1 MKKFLT
7 ITLAIITFLTASAW
21 GQKGHDVT
29 AFIAEQHLTTTA
41 RLKVAELLKGRS
53 MVYWSNWLDN
63 ASHTPDYE
71 YTKTWHYKNI
81 DADQTYEDCTLN
93 PKGDVVSALKTQIEV
108 LADSTAKDEQKSLAL
123 KIVIHLMGDLH
134 QPMHMGHLSDKGG
147 NSVKLD
153 YFGRENNL
161 HSIWDTQLVESAH
174 KWSYSEWQYN
184 LDRIT
189 TETESRI
196 MQGDIDEWAKQTYLL
211 ATNIYN
217 YFKPG
222 IRVSYDD
229 VARWAPVIE
238 RQFLL
243 GGVRLAAVLN
253 EVFK

>member
-1 MKKFLT
+1 MKKFITL
-7 ITLAIITFLTASAW
+7 TLAIITFLTASAW

-53 MVYWSNWLDN
+53 MVYWANWLDN

-134 QPMHMGHLSDKGG
+134 QPMHLGHLSDKGG

-153 YFGRENNL
+153 YFRRENNL

-189 TETESRI
+189 PETESRI

-222 IRVSYDD
+222 IRISYDD
-229 VARWAPVIE
+229 VARWSPVIE

>member
-1 MKKFLT
+1 MKKFITL
-7 ITLAIITFLTASAW
+7 TLAIITFLTASAW

-29 AFIAEQHLTTTA
+29 AFIAEQHLTPTA

-147 NSVKLD
+147 NSVKLN